1 MLYMRTRAGL
11 VFIALGLFDRA
22 LGSIGPVANLPIVNK
37 VIAPDGFTRD
47 TVLAGGQFPGPLI
60 VGNKGDNFRINV
72 IDQLKNETLLTPT
85 SIHWHGMFQHTTAWA
100 DGPAFVT
107 QCPITSG
114 DSFLYNF
121 HVPGQAGTFWYHSH
135 LATQYC
141 DGLRGPLVIYD
152 PQDPYKHLYDVDDE
166 STIITI
172 GDWYHLPA
180 AQVPIPAVSDS
191 TLINGLGRFPGGP
204 LSPLAVINVVHGKRY
219 RFRLIN
225 VACDPNYIFNID
237 GHEMTIIEADGQN
250 THPVTVDSLQIFV
263 AQRYSFIL
271 EANQP
276 VGNYWIRAKPSS
288 AVQTGFEN
296 GINSAILRY
305 HGAPNKEPAAN
316 QTASVKPL
324 NETSLHP
331 LTSPAA
337 PGKPHPGGADVNL
350 NLNLSFNGTEFFI
363 NGAPFIP
370 PTIPV
375 LLQILSGNVTA
386 QSLLPP
392 GSVYN
397 LPLNSVIE
405 VSIPGGVVNVMHPF
419 HLHGH
424 AFSVVR
430 SAGSTAYNYVNPVR
444 RDTVNIGL
452 AGDNVTIRFETDNP
466 GPWFLHCHIDFHLV
480 AGLAIVFAEDAPDVA
495 AVNPVPESWKKL
507 CPTYYEHNHKR
518 LDEL

>member
-1 MLYMRTRAGL
+1 MRLRTSVAL
-11 VFIALGLFDRA
+11 IALGLFGRA
-22 LGSIGPVANLPIVNK
+22 LGAIGPVANLPIVNK

-47 TVLAGGQFPGPLI
+47 TVLAAGQFPGPLI
-60 VGNKGDNFRINV
+60 VGKKGDNFRINV
-72 IDQLKNETLLTPT
+72 IDQLKNETLVTPT
-85 SIHWHGMFQHTTAWA
+85 SIHWHGLFQHTTAWA

-107 QCPITSG
+107 QCPIITG

-121 HVPGQAGTFWYHSH
+121 HAAGQAGTFWYHSH
-135 LATQYC
+135 ISTQYC

-152 PQDPYKHLYDVDDE
+152 PNDPYKHLYDVDDE
-166 STIITI
+166 STVITL

-180 AQVPIPAVSDS
+180 AQVPVPAMEDS
-191 TLINGLGRFPGGP
+191 TVINGLGRFPGGP
-204 LSPLAVINVVHGKRY
+204 LSPLAVINVEYGKRY
-219 RFRLIN
+219 RFRLVN
-225 VACDPNYIFNID
+225 VACAPNYLFSID
-237 GHEMTIIEADGQN
+237 GHDITIIEADGQN

-271 EANQP
+271 EAKQP
-276 VGNYWIRAKPSS
+276 VGNYWIRANPDNGS
-288 AVQTGFEN
+288 AKQTGFAN

-305 HGAPNKEPAAN
+305 HGAPNKEPTTN
-316 QTASVKPL
+316 QTASVAPL
-324 NETSLHP
+324 KETDLHP
-331 LTSPAA
+331 LESPAA

-375 LLQILSGNVTA
+375 MLQILSGNLKA
-386 QSLLPP
+386 QTLLPP

-405 VSIPGGVVNVMHPF
+405 VSIPGGVVNEQHPF

-430 SAGSTAYNYVNPVR
+430 SAGTTEYNYVNPVR
-444 RDTVNIGL
+444 RDTVSIGL
-452 AGDNVTIRFETDNP
+452 AGDNVTIRFVTDNP

-495 AVNPVPESWKKL
+495 AVNPVPAAWKEL
-507 CPTYYEHNHKR
+507 CPKYDASINHKR
-518 LDEL
+518 MDEF